1 MKKIIYP
8 ILILIVILIV
18 SCDKDDSENFISP
31 LPPMSDPNDVCTA
44 MDDIAFMKYC
54 YENFDV
60 NKDGKVSP
68 SEANAVNLM
77 QIYNK
82 GFRSLQG
89 IQYFNNLKS
98 LDCSGNQLTSLDISR
113 NINLE
118 NLDCRNNKLNSLIAK
133 NANLKSLDCSTNQL
147 TSLDI
152 SENINLK
159 RLDCNTNQIISL
171 DISENNKLTELICW
185 GNPHMELWINSEQK
199 TWADWLFEHG
209 YLSFNT
215 IIYIKN
221 K

>member
-133 NANLKSLDCSTNQL
+133 N
-147 TSLDI
+147 
-152 SENINLK
+152 
-159 RLDCNTNQIISL
+159 
-171 DISENNKLTELICW
+171 
-185 GNPHMELWINSEQK
+185 
-199 TWADWLFEHG
+199 
-209 YLSFNT
+209 
-215 IIYIKN
+215 
-221 K
+221 